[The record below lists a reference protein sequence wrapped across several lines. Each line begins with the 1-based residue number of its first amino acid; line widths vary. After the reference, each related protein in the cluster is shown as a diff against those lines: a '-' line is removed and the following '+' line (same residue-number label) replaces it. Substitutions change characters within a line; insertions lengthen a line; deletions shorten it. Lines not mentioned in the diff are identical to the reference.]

1 MDGFAGRRPNL
12 LKDDRRFSCL
22 DHSDGLLLK
31 TRENEEFLVINGT
44 QTQSSRVYNL
54 VDSLDEMRA
63 LGVDVL
69 RLSPQAQHMT
79 EIIALFDASRRQALA
94 PDEALA
100 RMQPLM
106 PGPGCNGYWHG
117 RPGLEQIQAAGAL
130 EAP

>member
-1 MDGFAGRRPNL
+1 MDGFAGRHSNL

-22 DHSDGLLLK
+22 DHPDGLLLK
-31 TRENEEFLVINGT
+31 TRENEELLVINGT
-44 QTQSSRVYNL
+44 QTQSSKVYNL

-63 LGVDVL
+63 LGVDVV
-69 RLSPQAQHMT
+69 RLSPQAHHMT
-79 EIIALFDASRRQALA
+79 GIVGLFDAARRQALA

-117 RPGLEQIQAAGAL
+117 RPGLEQTQPAGAP
-130 EAP
+130 AAS

>member
-22 DHSDGLLLK
+22 DHSDGLLLT
-31 TRENEEFLVINGT
+31 TRENEELLVINGT
-44 QTQSSRVYNL
+44 QTQSSKVYNL

-69 RLSPQAQHMT
+69 RLSPQAQHMPG
-79 EIIALFDASRRQALA
+79 IVALFDAARKQALA

-100 RMQPLM
+100 HMQPLM
-106 PGPGCNGYWHG
+106 PGQGCNGYWHG
-117 RPGLEQIQAAGAL
+117 RTGLEQTQTAGAL
-130 EAP
+130 AAP